1 MDDCVMGLMP
11 SCIHIL
17 CHVTAQFRPLKER
30 WLFPH
35 AFTFSSAIRLVLVTR
50 IRKRKHGATF
60 ERRSQ
65 KALYASFFPI
75 CAFAVSSA
83 CPGQLGAPR
92 RADRWHRWELC
103 AYNVVQSYPM
113 SRATPWAE
121 LLLAN
126 RQLANMSVSQSRSA
140 EPLHQTQLRQLISS
154 QSTDNWAIRN
164 TCFNPLTVGFWHFVM
179 KYFHRNN

>member
-113 SRATPWAE
+113 SRA
-121 LLLAN
+121 
-126 RQLANMSVSQSRSA
+126 SVSQQTTCKHVSEPVKISRATPPNPAPSA
-140 EPLHQTQLRQLISS
+140 DLQSIHRQLSDKKHLFQPTDCWLLTFCYEVFS
-154 QSTDNWAIRN
+154 Q
-164 TCFNPLTVGFWHFVM
+164 
-179 KYFHRNN
+179 K